1 MSKEKNT
8 KYKILID
15 YSSCKSRLYGG
26 FFPDWIGGEWKK
38 MNRYGVHSNR
48 FQGDYKRVLTVCSAN
63 MLRSPTIAHILSAD
77 PYNFNTRSAGTAGYA
92 LIPVTEDLLLWAD
105 EVVCADTE
113 HALWVRDKMMEWML
127 DKPII
132 DLQIPDIYE
141 YRNPELIQLIKERYE
156 SRTAE

>member
-1 MSKEKNT
+1 
-8 KYKILID
+8 
-15 YSSCKSRLYGG
+15 
-26 FFPDWIGGEWKK
+26 
-38 MNRYGVHSNR
+38 
-48 FQGDYKRVLTVCSAN
+48 

-92 LIPVTEDLLLWAD
+92 LIPVTEDLLMWAD

-113 HALWVRDKMMEWML
+113 HALWIRDKMMEWML

-156 SRTAE
+156 SRTAD